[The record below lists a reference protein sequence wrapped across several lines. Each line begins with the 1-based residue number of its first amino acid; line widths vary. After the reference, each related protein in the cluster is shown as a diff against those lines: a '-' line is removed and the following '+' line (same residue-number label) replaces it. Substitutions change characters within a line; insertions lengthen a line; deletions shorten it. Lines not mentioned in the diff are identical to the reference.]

1 MAWSFFFRSAAVLGA
16 LAAVLVSSAM
26 AQQVD
31 LDKLDDSVV
40 RVMVPVAKG
49 YDIGTG
55 FVINDDGYVVTN
67 HHVVEEAGKEILVIP
82 KDSLS
87 APLQA
92 KLVYV
97 DDSRDLAVLRVT
109 GLHKTPLPLASI
121 EPRLGTSVY
130 AFGYPGI
137 SDRLETAQS
146 ATLTTG
152 VVGRMFTAA
161 WNKGGTE
168 IRMIQHEAAVN
179 PGNSGGPL
187 FNACG
192 QVVGVNTQTSLS
204 KVIRDNKGNIT
215 VVASNGI
222 YFASHIGELIKTLR
236 AHNVSFNL
244 VSTPCI
250 ATPPPVAAEDR
261 DGESWALRGLILW
274 AVVLTVVVAV
284 ALVLV
289 LRRPRQRIV
298 QAVESMSRRIK
309 TGRPPVPAPAARVA
323 AAAAVLRPSRVV
335 PPAPMPAGAVAP
347 AVSADD
353 PLAAA
358 DAAGPA
364 WLLSGK
370 DSTGNS
376 FDGRLSEAAMR
387 RLKYGVTVGR
397 HDELCDVAVN
407 HGSLSRRHARF
418 HLQNDRL
425 MIEDLNS
432 TNGSSVDGQ
441 ALKPFEPRPVDASS
455 AILLGDIRFTVG
467 KA

>member
-1 MAWSFFFRSAAVLGA
+1 
-16 LAAVLVSSAM
+16 
-26 AQQVD
+26 
-31 LDKLDDSVV
+31 
-40 RVMVPVAKG
+40 
-49 YDIGTG
+49 
-55 FVINDDGYVVTN
+55 
-67 HHVVEEAGKEILVIP
+67 
-82 KDSLS
+82 
-87 APLQA
+87 
-92 KLVYV
+92 
-97 DDSRDLAVLRVT
+97 
-109 GLHKTPLPLASI
+109 
-121 EPRLGTSVY
+121 
-130 AFGYPGI
+130 
-137 SDRLETAQS
+137 
-146 ATLTTG
+146 
-152 VVGRMFTAA
+152 
-161 WNKGGTE
+161 
-168 IRMIQHEAAVN
+168 
-179 PGNSGGPL
+179 
-187 FNACG
+187 
-192 QVVGVNTQTSLS
+192 
-204 KVIRDNKGNIT
+204 
-215 VVASNGI
+215 
-222 YFASHIGELIKTLR
+222 
-236 AHNVSFNL
+236 
-244 VSTPCI
+244 
-250 ATPPPVAAEDR
+250 
-261 DGESWALRGLILW
+261 
-274 AVVLTVVVAV
+274 
-284 ALVLV
+284 
-289 LRRPRQRIV
+289 
-298 QAVESMSRRIK
+298 
-309 TGRPPVPAPAARVA
+309 VPAPAARVA

>member
-1 MAWSFFFRSAAVLGA
+1 MAWSYFIRHMAAFGA
-16 LAAVLVSSAM
+16 LAAFVVAPAM
-26 AQQVD
+26 AQQAD
-31 LDKLDDSVV
+31 LEKLDDSVV
-40 RVMVPVAKG
+40 RVVVPVEKG
-49 YDIGTG
+49 YDTGTG
-55 FVINDDGYVVTN
+55 FVINDEGYVVTN
-67 HHVVEEAGKEILVIP
+67 HHVVEEAKKEILVIP
-82 KDSLS
+82 KNSLRE
-87 APLQA
+87 PLQA

-97 DDSRDLAVLRVT
+97 DESRDLAVLRVAN
-109 GLHKTPLPLASI
+109 LHRTPLPLASI

-137 SDRLETAQS
+137 GDRLETAQS

-204 KVIRDNKGNIT
+204 KVVRDNKGDIT

-244 VSTPCI
+244 VSSPCI
-250 ATPPPVAAEDR
+250 ATPPPVAAENR
-261 DGESWALRGLILW
+261 DGETWAVRGLILW
-274 AVVLTVVVAV
+274 TVVLTIVVAV

-309 TGRPPVPAPAARVA
+309 TGRPPVPAPAASVA

-335 PPAPMPAGAVAP
+335 PPPPMPAGTAAPPVA
-347 AVSADD
+347 ADD
-353 PLAAA
+353 AQAAA

-364 WLLSGK
+364 WVLTGRDSDGK
-370 DSTGNS
+370 S
-376 FDGRLSEAAMR
+376 FSGRLSEAAMR

-397 HDELCDVAVN
+397 HDELCDVTVN
-407 HGSLSRRHARF
+407 HASLSRRHARF
-418 HLQNDRL
+418 RLKDDRL
-425 MIEDLNS
+425 LIEDLNS
-432 TNGSSVDGQ
+432 TNGSSLDGK
-441 ALKPFEPRPVDASS
+441 ALKPFEPQAVDASS
-455 AILLGDIRFTVG
+455 AVLLGDVRFTLG